1 MFQEEINKNQ
11 KGGNNNRDSGL
22 FGLDVPPKPEVGNPM
37 EKHRHCHNKNAD
49 NPSTDIGGAGVSES
63 SDRSRGLEHRPRG
76 KPDQVNKHS
85 KTKTST
91 IL

>member
-37 EKHRHCHNKNAD
+37 QKIITIVTIKMLTIARQTSEEPVSPSPRIGREVW
-49 NPSTDIGGAGVSES
+49 STDHEGSQI
-63 SDRSRGLEHRPRG
+63 R
-76 KPDQVNKHS
+76 
-85 KTKTST
+85 
-91 IL
+91 